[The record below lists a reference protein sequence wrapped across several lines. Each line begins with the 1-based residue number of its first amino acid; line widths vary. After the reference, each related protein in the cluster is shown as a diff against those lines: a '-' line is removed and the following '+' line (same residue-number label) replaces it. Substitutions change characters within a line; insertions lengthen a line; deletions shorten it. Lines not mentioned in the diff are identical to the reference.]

1 VTSILSF
8 DPAGKGGDTGI
19 VLLDYLSTMPPR
31 VRESWAVSGGYNAF
45 CDWLR
50 TQGGY
55 DEINPDV
62 VIVETFI
69 HFKNIKIETTPIL
82 IEGAIRYVWPNVVLS
97 PASGKNTAV
106 PDDVLKRLGLY
117 FPGDHHRDRTEAARH
132 AVRWLKNQRHVPTLR
147 AGWTA

>member
-1 VTSILSF
+1 MVTSILSF

-19 VLLDYLSTMPPR
+19 VLLNYADSQP
-31 VRESWAVSGGYNAF
+31 VGVAASWAVSGGYDEF
-45 CDWLR
+45 CWWLR
-50 TQGGY
+50 ERSLM
-55 DEINPDV
+55 DPDV

-69 HFKNIKIETTPIL
+69 HFKDIHIETTPIL
-82 IEGAIRYVWPNVVLS
+82 IEGAIRYVWPNAVLS

-106 PDDVLKRLGLY
+106 PDAVLKRLGLY

-147 AGWTA
+147 AGWPQD

>member
-19 VLLDYLSTMPPR
+19 VHLRYTDTQPP
-31 VRESWAVSGGYNAF
+31 VVVDSWAVSGGYDEF
-45 CDWLR
+45 CVWLR
-50 TQGGY
+50 KYGMFLP
-55 DEINPDV
+55 NH

-69 HFKNIKIETTPIL
+69 HFKDIHIETTPIL
-82 IEGAIRYVWPNVVLS
+82 IEGAIRYVWPNAILS
-97 PASGKNTAV
+97 PASGKNKAV

-117 FPGDHHRDRTEAARH
+117 IGGDHHRDRLEANRH

-147 AGWTA
+147 AGWPQE